1 MKKIILSLIVP
12 ILLLV
17 LAFPTVGTW
26 WYQYLAAHQ
35 PVNDADILLVEGWIS
50 EKSLTQAVNEFHN
63 SNYQFLAVASILLPE
78 TYMIH
83 SPGALVFPVEPT
95 VQTDTVEISAYSTP
109 AGGAHA
115 RMHVYVN
122 QQEVGSQMTHSAPDT
137 YQFYSPVDSLREV
150 AVVYQDDHYDWEAG
164 EDRNLYVTSVR
175 LGSEVLHPRTDSAY
189 FDRGK
194 MDGNKLQTI
203 HQSEAGITTELLKRM
218 DIPEAKIIL
227 IEAPEEQINKTHT
240 TARTVSRWLTQ
251 QPSVSSVNLFTEST
265 HARRSW
271 LLYRK
276 ALPENIQVGI
286 ISSEPDGY
294 DAHNW
299 WKDPAGR
306 GYVISQTM
314 KYGYALLTYF
324 FI

>member
-1 MKKIILSLIVP
+1 MIVP

-17 LAFPTVGTW
+17 VAFPTVGPW

-50 EKSLTQAVNEFHN
+50 EKSLNQAVNEFHDN
-63 SNYQFLAVASILLPE
+63 DYQYLAVASILLPE

-83 SPGALVFPVEPT
+83 SPGALVFPMEPP
-95 VQTDTVEISAYSTP
+95 VQTDTVEIKAYSTP
-109 AGGAHA
+109 AGGAYA

-122 QQEVGSQMTHSAPDT
+122 EQEVGSRITHAAPDT
-137 YQFYSPVDSLREV
+137 YHFYYPMDSLHEV
-150 AVVYQDDHYDWEAG
+150 AIVYQDDHYDWEAG

-175 LGSEVLHPRTDSAY
+175 LGSQILHPRNDSAY

-194 MDGNKLQTI
+194 MDGSKLQTI
-203 HQSEAGITTELLKRM
+203 HLSEAGITAELLKRM
-218 DIPEAKIIL
+218 GIPEAKIIL

-240 TARTVSRWLTQ
+240 TARTVSQWMTQ

-265 HARRSW
+265 HARRSR

-276 ALPENIQVGI
+276 ALPENIQVGVI
-286 ISSEPDGY
+286 ASQPDGY
-294 DAHNW
+294 DANNW
-299 WKDPAGR
+299 WKDPTGR
-306 GYVISQTM
+306 SYVLSQTV